1 MTCWAAAEIANPPV
15 STYTRLVNTKSFDC
29 GNCEPPVRNPSQLQ
43 SNRTYGPIGLS
54 GFWAVDQ
61 TGATVSGCDGVVED
75 DGTCISFP
83 LQFQIRPG
91 SSTSQYALT
100 ANRAGVPIWTY
111 FEPGFATLEVRQV
124 VAVVSGNAYASY
136 DADADGNGI
145 AATRRVVALD
155 KATGAFRWRQ
165 PDVTALA
172 PLVSAQASLSVMG
185 TR

>member
-1 MTCWAAAEIANPPV
+1 MDLLHHGGHA
-15 STYTRLVNTKSFDC
+15 
-29 GNCEPPVRNPSQLQ
+29 
-43 SNRTYGPIGLS
+43 
-54 GFWAVDQ
+54 
-61 TGATVSGCDGVVED
+61 GA
-75 DGTCISFP
+75 
-83 LQFQIRPG
+83 
-91 SSTSQYALT
+91 
-100 ANRAGVPIWTY
+100 PIWTY

-136 DADADGNGI
+136 DADPDGNGI
-145 AATRRVVALD
+145 EATHRVVALD